1 MTTTETLKT
10 QLATRDGNGGVAQAQ
25 PSPFGQVAQFLQR
38 MAPEM
43 ARAVP
48 KHLNPDR
55 LARIVLTEVR
65 RTPLLANCTTDS
77 FGGAIM
83 SCAQLGLEPGAT
95 GEAYLLPFKNNKTG
109 NYEVQL
115 VVGYQGMA
123 KLFWQ
128 SPIAK
133 SLDAQV
139 VYANDHF
146 EYEYGLAPK
155 LVHRPVLNDR
165 GDPIAYYAVATT
177 TTGGSAFV
185 VLSRADVEKIRRRSK
200 AKDSG
205 PWQTD
210 YDAMA
215 RKTAVRQL
223 FKLLPKSPELA
234 RAVAHDETVRT
245 DRSADALDATP
256 TYIDVEVADPVTGEL
271 PPSPAIE
278 DAPSDAGNVVEAEL
292 VDDAAAAPEGNPLA
306 YDELPVEDPPT

>member
-1 MTTTETLKT
+1 MAADLKARV
-10 QLATRDGNGGVAQAQ
+10 ATRAQTGNGAVEKSQ
-25 PSPFGQVAQFLQR
+25 PTTAQFLAS

-65 RTPLLANCTTDS
+65 RTPLLAQCTLES
-77 FGGAIM
+77 FGGAVM
-83 SCAQLGLEPGAT
+83 TCAQLGLEPGAT
-95 GEAYLLPFKNNKTG
+95 GEAYLLPFKNSRTG
-109 NYEVQL
+109 NFEAQL

-139 VYANDHF
+139 VYSNDYF

-155 LVHRPVLNDR
+155 LIHRPVLNDR
-165 GDPIAYYAVATT
+165 GEPIAYYAVATT

-185 VLSRADVEKIRRRSK
+185 VLSRADVEKIRKRSK
-200 AKDSG
+200 AKDAG

-210 YDAMA
+210 YDAMS

-245 DRSADALDATP
+245 ELAPEALDASP
-256 TYIDVEVADPVTGEL
+256 AYIEAEVVDPQTGEIA
-271 PPSPAIE
+271 PDDDGPTVDEARAAVVAQA
-278 DAPSDAGNVVEAEL
+278 DAPP
-292 VDDAAAAPEGNPLA
+292 DDNRTPDDNPMRYSEEEIRGA
-306 YDELPVEDPPT
+306 S

>member
-1 MTTTETLKT
+1 MAADLKARV
-10 QLATRDGNGGVAQAQ
+10 ATRAQTENGAVEQS
-25 PSPFGQVAQFLQR
+25 PSTIAQFLVR

-65 RTPLLANCTTDS
+65 RTPLLAQCTIES
-77 FGGAIM
+77 FGGAVM
-83 SCAQLGLEPGAT
+83 TCAQLGLEPGAT
-95 GEAYLLPFKNNKTG
+95 GEAYLLPFRNSKTG

-139 VYANDHF
+139 VYSNDYF
-146 EYEYGLAPK
+146 EYEYGLTPK
-155 LVHRPVLNDR
+155 LIHRPVLNDR

-185 VLSRADVEKIRRRSK
+185 VLSRADVEKIRKRSK
-200 AKDSG
+200 AKDAG

-234 RAVAHDETVRT
+234 RAAAHDETVRT
-245 DRSADALDATP
+245 DHSTDALDATP
-256 TYIDVEVADPVTGEL
+256 AYIEAEVVNTRTGEIT
-271 PPSPAIE
+271 PPAEDEPTVEEARAAVVAQAQEPPADDDPMHYSE
-278 DAPSDAGNVVEAEL
+278 DEFAGQDAP
-292 VDDAAAAPEGNPLA
+292 
-306 YDELPVEDPPT
+306 